1 MKCSAEVIG
10 NMPALAKVASLVL
23 SVPASSAPTE
33 SVFSRGGIIFHP
45 HQKSISDAQK
55 GISDASLTTH
65 LAVTGSKQCDRV
77 FHQ

>member
-45 HQKSISDAQK
+45 HQKGISDAQK
-55 GISDASLTTH
+55 GISDASLSQ
-65 LAVTGSKQCDRV
+65 LI
-77 FHQ
+77 